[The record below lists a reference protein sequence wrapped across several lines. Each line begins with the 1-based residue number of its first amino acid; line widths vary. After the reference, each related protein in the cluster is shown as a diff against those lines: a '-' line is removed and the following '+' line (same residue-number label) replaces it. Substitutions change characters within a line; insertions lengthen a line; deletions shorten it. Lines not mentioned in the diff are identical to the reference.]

1 MTTAEVSDVLI
12 GAAAALYSVSL
23 IGWALV
29 VAAQTKTGA
38 KAADS
43 TARSA
48 RNVKLRE
55 LGKAGV
61 LAQITLVLGLLVNV
75 AGVVTRGVA
84 AGRWPTANM
93 YEFTILGVAVMAVV
107 VLVLQRRRFLPFVA
121 MLATGFAS
129 VFLLIALMLLHVAA
143 DGVQPALQN
152 RWIYIH
158 VGVAIA
164 ATGIFTVAFLTVVAQ
179 LLQDSRERGSGTLAT
194 KRWRVLDQLP
204 SSNVL
209 EALTFR
215 LNASGFV
222 LWTFTLI
229 TGAIWAEEA
238 WGRYWNWDPKE
249 VGTFVSW
256 VIYAAYLH
264 ARTTRGWAGRRAAW
278 FAIAGF
284 VVVMLNFTVINYLVP
299 GNHSYAG

>member
-38 KAADS
+38 KSADS
-43 TARSA
+43 TARSV

-284 VVVMLNFTVINYLVP
+284 VVVMLNFTVINYMVP

>member
-12 GAAAALYSVSL
+12 GAAAALYSISL
-23 IGWALV
+23 TGWAVV
-29 VAAQTKTGA
+29 VAGQTKTGA
-38 KAADS
+38 KVSDSAAR
-43 TARSA
+43 TARQ
-48 RNVKLRE
+48 VKLSE
-55 LGKAGV
+55 LGKSGV
-61 LAQITLVLGLLVNV
+61 VAQVSLLLGLLLNT
-75 AGVVTRGVA
+75 AGVVTRGMA

-93 YEFTILGVAVMAVV
+93 YEFTILGVVVISAVV
-107 VLVLQRRRFLPFVA
+107 LILQRRRFLPFVA
-121 MLATGFAS
+121 MLATGFSAI
-129 VFLLIALMLLHVAA
+129 FLLIALMVLHVAA

-152 RWIYIH
+152 KWIYIH
-158 VGVAIA
+158 VGVAIV

-179 LLQDSRERGSGTLAT
+179 LLQDSRERGKGVLASD
-194 KRWRVLDQLP
+194 RWRVLDQLP
-204 SSNVL
+204 KANIL

-284 VVVMLNFTVINYLVP
+284 VVVILNFTVINYLVP

>member
-1 MTTAEVSDVLI
+1 MTTAEISDVLI

-55 LGKAGV
+55 LGKAGM
-61 LAQITLVLGLLVNV
+61 LAQVTVVLGLLVNV

-107 VLVLQRRRFLPFVA
+107 LLVLQRRRFLPFVA

-129 VFLLIALMLLHVAA
+129 VFLLVALMLLHVAA

-204 SSNVL
+204 SSNML

-222 LWTFTLI
+222 LWTFTLV

>member
-179 LLQDSRERGSGTLAT
+179 LLQDSRERGTGTLAT

-256 VIYAAYLH
+256 VFYAAYLH

-284 VVVMLNFTVINYLVP
+284 VVVILNFTVINYLVP

>member
-55 LGKAGV
+55 LGTAGV

>member
-55 LGKAGV
+55 LGTAGV

-204 SSNVL
+204 SSTVL